1 MVHAASGSRGEREGD
16 GPPLP
21 MNPTFRTRVA
31 RLRRTTCVVLTL
43 LLAACTPADDA
54 PTFHGDDPDTAS
66 DTASGDTAAPS
77 PCPAGMALAGAA
89 CIDVVE
95 TVLTGDL
102 GDANQGFDWP
112 DGSTTAVP
120 EPRPG
125 ELPTLHVSWYQA
137 DAACRNAGKHLCT
150 VDEWVTACSTA
161 GTLYPWGDTD
171 DATTR
176 CALVEENGTQAHD
189 ALQPAGSLS
198 GCVSPEGVFDMI
210 GNAWEWADPG
220 AEVNGRPA
228 TAKLG
233 GAYYAGHGAGRCDAP
248 SFGDHLADFE
258 GTIAVRCCVAP
269 SGGR

>member
-1 MVHAASGSRGEREGD
+1 MADAASVPGGAPARPLHGASRMCVR
-16 GPPLP
+16 
-21 MNPTFRTRVA
+21 
-31 RLRRTTCVVLTL
+31 RLRGSTVVALTL
-43 LLAACTPADDA
+43 LLAACTPAEDA
-54 PTFHGDDPDTAS
+54 PTFQGDDPDAAS
-66 DTASGDTAAPS
+66 DTASGDTAAAS
-77 PCPAGMALAGAA
+77 PCPVGMALAGAA

-102 GDANQGFDWP
+102 GDRNQGFDWP
-112 DGSTTAVP
+112 DGSTTAVA

-150 VDEWVTACSTA
+150 VEEWVTACSTA

-176 CALVEENGTQAHD
+176 CALVEEDGTQAHD
-189 ALQPAGSLS
+189 ALQPAGSLP

-220 AEVNGRPA
+220 GEVNGRPA

-233 GAYYAGHGAGRCDAP
+233 GAYYAGRGAGRCDVGP
-248 SFGDHLADFE
+248 TQEHLPDFE

-269 SGGR
+269 VGRR